1 VSPARALLIVASVAG
16 IGWMLRALVLDPP
29 PLVHA
34 FVALGAY
41 LALVVVGLAC
51 PALAMFVDVV
61 TEGPRDARGV
71 ALTIDVEDAAAA
83 KALAPL
89 LEGHALRATLFVR
102 RAVVEEIPETL
113 ASLVAAGHELALLG
127 NAGLVWSRRALEAE
141 LDAALTLLATLDG
154 GRRPVA
160 FRAASRTLAP
170 ALASIA
176 RTLRFDVV
184 DASVTLGAHP
194 SARDEAVI
202 GSAARDGA
210 IVRVSA
216 SRLMRGPALLEALG
230 ATLGRLQLASVTLA
244 TWFASE
250 DGDEVSRT
258 PRRS

>member
-1 VSPARALLIVASVAG
+1 MPPARALLVVASVAG
-16 IGWMLRALVLDPP
+16 IGWMLRALVLEPP

-41 LALVVVGLAC
+41 LALVAVGLTC
-51 PALAMFVDVV
+51 PSLAMFVDVV

-71 ALTIDVEDAAAA
+71 ALTIDVADAAAA
-83 KALAPL
+83 RALAPL
-89 LEGHALRATLFVR
+89 LEGHALRATLFVT
-102 RAVVEEIPETL
+102 RAVVEETPETL

-141 LDAALTLLATLDG
+141 LDAALKLFATLDG

-176 RTLRFDVV
+176 RALRFDVV
-184 DASVTLGAHP
+184 DATVSLGARP
-194 SARDEAVI
+194 SVGDDVVI
-202 GSAARDGA
+202 GRAARDGA

-216 SRLMRGPALLEALG
+216 SRLVVGPELLEALS
-230 ATLGRLQLASVTLA
+230 AAFGRLQLATVTLA
-244 TWFASE
+244 TWLASE
-250 DGDEVSRT
+250 DGEERS
-258 PRRS
+258 PAARRS